1 MWHNPPLFFQTA
13 SNATLPMTAH
23 TYEHKYRLA
32 AQFARRFQDEKRE
45 RAEKDTFWNEFFA
58 IFGLDRFRT
67 ATTEYAVKHR
77 RGYTKFADVFWAG
90 RLLSGSL
97 PFLFTPSHCI
107 VCSHHFPF

>member
-1 MWHNPPLFFQTA
+1 
-13 SNATLPMTAH
+13 MTAH

-67 ATTEYAVKHR
+67 A
-77 RGYTKFADVFWAG
+77 
-90 RLLSGSL
+90 
-97 PFLFTPSHCI
+97 FLFALCQKATAEAGKR
-107 VCSHHFPF
+107 

>member
-1 MWHNPPLFFQTA
+1 
-13 SNATLPMTAH
+13 MTTY

-32 AQFARRFQDEKRE
+32 AQFARRFQNEKRE

-77 RGYTKFADVFWAG
+77 SGHTKFADVFWAG
-90 RLLSGSL
+90 RLLCEHKSAGKDL
-97 PFLFTPSHCI
+97 DAAFEQAMGYVEEIRRHNPDDVPRHII
-107 VCSHHFPF
+107 V